1 MSWDEGIAH
10 HGRSRGL
17 EGAQVVS
24 AASFAPVTHWKGL
37 VSSPVH
43 ESWLGLYQPFC
54 PKRPQALGGLWERV
68 SVTTSLAV
76 GLSVMRNSQNHSHHH
91 LWSVELPSVV
101 LEGN

>member
-1 MSWDEGIAH
+1 M
-10 HGRSRGL
+10 
-17 EGAQVVS
+17 S

-37 VSSPVH
+37 VTSPVH
-43 ESWLGLYQPFC
+43 GSWLGLYQPFC
-54 PKRPQALGGLWERV
+54 PKQPQALVELWERV

-91 LWSVELPSVV
+91 LSSVELPSAV